1 MPSLGLVDADT
12 LDIRPPDFGRK
23 NTGCEVREAVESKP
37 KPCTKPSRRSQNA
50 TGNKLR
56 NEQGAQAFHCRAK
69 HPMMILEVPQMPTT
83 SEHTSRAYLVLLLP
97 YSTSPFSPCFLC
109 SAVPLIPILPLVLL
123 AARAKRS
130 SIIII
135 IAPVIGFGP

>member
-1 MPSLGLVDADT
+1 MPSLGLVHADT

-37 KPCTKPSRRSQNA
+37 KPC
-50 TGNKLR
+50 
-56 NEQGAQAFHCRAK
+56 AQAFHCRTK
-69 HPMMILEVPQMPTT
+69 HPMMILEVPQIPTT
-83 SEHTSRAYLVLLLP
+83 SEHTSKAYLVFLLP
-97 YSTSPFSPCFLC
+97 YSTSPFSLCFLC

-123 AARAKRS
+123 AARARR

-135 IAPVIGFGP
+135 IIAAPAIGFGP